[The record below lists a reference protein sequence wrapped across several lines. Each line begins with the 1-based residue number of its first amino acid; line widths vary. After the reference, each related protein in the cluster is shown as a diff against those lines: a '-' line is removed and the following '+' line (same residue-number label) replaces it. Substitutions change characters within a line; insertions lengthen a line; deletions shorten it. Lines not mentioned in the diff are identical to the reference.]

1 MSEFSQPFASIWDAI
16 EETPEEAENMKLRAT
31 LMQAIAQHVRE
42 ELLQRRG
49 LSQSDAAQNLGMTQP
64 RLSDLLRGKIGLF
77 SIDALVGIGAKA
89 GMLFEIAAIT
99 HHAA

>member
-42 ELLQRRG
+42 ERLQRRG

-89 GMLFEIAAIT
+89 GMRFEITPIT